1 MNWTRPAMGLHS
13 MALVGIL
20 PIDPLRVD
28 FDIAAQG

>member
-1 MNWTRPAMGLHS
+1 MGLHS